1 MRSFLKRFLLLMGLF
16 SPIASIAA
24 ALAPPAAAPVNPYE
38 AVVPV
43 TDTSPTGQ
51 SAALR
56 EALATVLGAVTGLPD
71 VRTRS
76 TVIPILDQ
84 AAELV
89 QSYGTE
95 RDPTTKAPMFRAAF
109 DARAVDAALK
119 RQGLPVFGLIAGTE
133 QDWPVVVHG
142 VGTFRDYARTLDAL
156 RRVRGVRNV
165 AVQSVDGDALNLQVR
180 FEGDA
185 FALARGISASGSL
198 RAAGE
203 SGAQLAGQLVY
214 TFVST
219 N

>member
-1 MRSFLKRFLLLMGLF
+1 MRSFLKHFLLLMGLF

-24 ALAPPAAAPVNPYE
+24 APAPVMAPAAAPANPYE

-43 TDTSPTGQ
+43 TDTSPGGQ

-56 EALATVLGAVTGLPD
+56 EALATVLGTISGLPD
-71 VRTRS
+71 VRTRT
-76 TVIPILDQ
+76 TVTPILDQ
-84 AAELV
+84 AADLV

-95 RDPTTKAPMFRAAF
+95 RDPVTKAPMFRAAF

-119 RQGLPVFGLIAGTE
+119 RQGLPVFGVIAGAE
-133 QDWPVVVHG
+133 QDWPVLVRG
-142 VGTFRDYARTLDAL
+142 VGSFRDYAHTLDAL
-156 RRVRGVRNV
+156 RRVRGVRSV
-165 AVQSVDGDALNLQVR
+165 AVQSVDSDALSLQVR

-185 FALARGISASGSL
+185 FALARGISAGGAL

-203 SGAQLAGQLVY
+203 SGTQLVY
-214 TFVST
+214 TFVT